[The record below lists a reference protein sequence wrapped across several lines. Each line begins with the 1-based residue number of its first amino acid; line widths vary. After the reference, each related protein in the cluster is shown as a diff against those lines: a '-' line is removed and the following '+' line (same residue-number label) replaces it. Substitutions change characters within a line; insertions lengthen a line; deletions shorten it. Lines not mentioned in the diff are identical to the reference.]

1 VLSSQGLAM
10 TEFLIL
16 LVLLPLDV
24 LAQAPT
30 PTPPSAVY
38 PRQSQGF
45 AAYVIGGFFGV
56 GLLVLV
62 MVLLNLRPKRKS
74 PRLPDE

>member
-1 VLSSQGLAM
+1 M

-24 LAQAPT
+24 LAQAPS
-30 PTPPSAVY
+30 PTPSSAVY

-62 MVLLNLRPKRKS
+62 MVLLNFRPKRNS
-74 PRLPDE
+74 PRLPDD